1 MVWDGGWYSVSWIG
15 WCGMGVIF
23 NCMSR
28 VLKSCKILVLSGYIL
43 SIIVI
48 VLSCEVLYLSFG
60 MIVVYEIVL
69 IDDENEVNS
78 VMRFN
83 PNYIF
88 VATKRYRVIY
98 LPWAHILCSPLKM
111 ML

>member
-1 MVWDGGWYSVSWIG
+1 MLWDGGLYSVSWIG
-15 WCGMGVIF
+15 WCGMGVIL
-23 NCMSR
+23 NCMSC

-48 VLSCEVLYLSFG
+48 VLSYEVLYLSFC
-60 MIVVYEIVL
+60 MIEVYKIVL
-69 IDDENEVNS
+69 NDDENEVNS

-88 VATKRYRVIY
+88 VATERYRVI
-98 LPWAHILCSPLKM
+98 
-111 ML
+111 